1 MKKLARLPVLLLV
14 LNWLLFAIAF
24 VLTCKAQGNVLWW
37 LRIDWSA
44 WLSAYGAMTQMA
56 DIPAGSVW
64 VMWTLASVV
73 LSLLVMLQPA
83 AAAQAAA
90 AQSAVQA
97 AAPQESVQ
105 DARRQL
111 VTQPGM
117 MDERPDLKEKI
128 LKLHQSLERI

>member
-1 MKKLARLPVLLLV
+1 MKKLARLPGLLLA

-24 VLTCKAQGNVLWW
+24 ALTCKAQGNVLWW

-64 VMWTLASVV
+64 VMWV
-73 LSLLVMLQPA
+73 LSSLLLTLLVMLRPRPVAPPA
-83 AAAQAAA
+83 EA
-90 AQSAVQA
+90 
-97 AAPQESVQ
+97 QESAKA
-105 DARRQL
+105 ARRQL
-111 VTQPGM
+111 GTQPVM
-117 MDERPDLKEKI
+117 MEDRPELKEKL

>member
-1 MKKLARLPVLLLV
+1 MKKLARLPALLLA

-24 VLTCKAQGNVLWW
+24 ALTCKTQGNVLWW

-64 VMWTLASVV
+64 VLWV
-73 LSLLVMLQPA
+73 LSSLLLTLLVMLRPA
-83 AAAQAAA
+83 P
-90 AQSAVQA
+90 SAPTTPRV
-97 AAPQESVQ
+97 APQESAQ
-105 DARRQL
+105 AARRQL
-111 VTQPGM
+111 SPQPGM
-117 MDERPDLKEKI
+117 MQERPELKEKI

>member
-1 MKKLARLPVLLLV
+1 
-14 LNWLLFAIAF
+14 
-24 VLTCKAQGNVLWW
+24 
-37 LRIDWSA
+37 
-44 WLSAYGAMTQMA
+44 MTQMA

-64 VMWTLASVV
+64 VMWTLASV
-73 LSLLVMLQPA
+73 LLTLLVMLQP
-83 AAAQAAA
+83 AAA

>member
-1 MKKLARLPVLLLV
+1 MKKLARLPALLLV

-64 VMWTLASVV
+64 VMWILASVA
-73 LSLLVMLQPA
+73 LTLLVMLQPTA
-83 AAAQAAA
+83 STQPAVPEE
-90 AQSAVQA
+90 SA
-97 AAPQESVQ
+97 Q

-111 VTQPGM
+111 VTQPGI
-117 MDERPDLKEKI
+117 MDERPELKEKI

>member
-1 MKKLARLPVLLLV
+1 MKLRARLPVLLLAV
-14 LNWLLFAIAF
+14 DWLLLLLAF
-24 VLTCKAQGNVLWW
+24 VWTCKAQHNVLWW

-64 VMWTLASVV
+64 VMWILASVA
-73 LSLLVMLQPA
+73 LTLLVMLQPVPVA
-83 AAAQAAA
+83 AAEAQK
-90 AQSAVQA
+90 SA
-97 AAPQESVQ
+97 QESAQ

-117 MDERPDLKEKI
+117 MDERPELKEKI
-128 LKLHQSLERI
+128 LKLHQSLDRI

>member
-1 MKKLARLPVLLLV
+1 MKKLARLPGLLLA

-24 VLTCKAQGNVLWW
+24 ALTCKAQGNVLWW

-64 VMWTLASVV
+64 VMWTLASFA
-73 LSLLVMLQPA
+73 LTLLVMLQPA
-83 AAAQAAA
+83 PVA
-90 AQSAVQA
+90 A
-97 AAPQESVQ
+97 AAPQESAQ

-117 MDERPDLKEKI
+117 MDERPELKEKI

>member
-1 MKKLARLPVLLLV
+1 MKKLARLPALLLV

-64 VMWTLASVV
+64 VMWILASVA
-73 LSLLVMLQPA
+73 LTLLVMLQPTA
-83 AAAQAAA
+83 ATQPALPEE
-90 AQSAVQA
+90 SA
-97 AAPQESVQ
+97 Q

-117 MDERPDLKEKI
+117 MDERPELKEKI

>member
-1 MKKLARLPVLLLV
+1 MKKLARLPSLLLV

-64 VMWTLASVV
+64 VMWALASVA
-73 LSLLVMLQPA
+73 LTMLMALQPA
-83 AAAQAAA
+83 AVARPVMQ
-90 AQSAVQA
+90 
-97 AAPQESVQ
+97 QEPAL

-111 VTQPGM
+111 VTQPGI
-117 MDERPDLKEKI
+117 MDERPELKEKI
-128 LKLHQSLERI
+128 LKLHQSLERL

>member
-1 MKKLARLPVLLLV
+1 MKKLARLPALLLV
-14 LNWLLFAIAF
+14 LNWLLFAVAF
-24 VLTCKAQGNVLWW
+24 ALTCKTQGNVLWW

-44 WLSAYGAMTQMA
+44 WLSAYSAMTQMA

-64 VMWTLASVV
+64 VMWTLASFA
-73 LSLLVMLQPA
+73 LTLLVMLQPA
-83 AAAQAAA
+83 PVA
-90 AQSAVQA
+90 A
-97 AAPQESVQ
+97 AAPQESAQ

-117 MDERPDLKEKI
+117 MDERPELKEKI

>member
-1 MKKLARLPVLLLV
+1 MKKLPRLPALLLV

-73 LSLLVMLQPA
+73 LTLLVMLQPA
-83 AAAQAAA
+83 AAALP
-90 AQSAVQA
+90 VV
-97 AAPQESVQ
+97 PQESAQ

-117 MDERPDLKEKI
+117 MDERPELKEKI

>member
-1 MKKLARLPVLLLV
+1 MKKLARLPALLLT
-14 LNWLLFAIAF
+14 LNWLLFVIAF
-24 VLTCKAQGNVLWW
+24 ALTCKAQGNVLWW

-64 VMWTLASVV
+64 VMWILASVA
-73 LSLLVMLQPA
+73 LTLLVMLQPA
-83 AAAQAAA
+83 PVAAAEGQKS
-90 AQSAVQA
+90 AQKLA
-97 AAPQESVQ
+97 QESAQ

-111 VTQPGM
+111 VNQPGM
-117 MDERPDLKEKI
+117 MDDRPELKEKI